1 MTQSRAT
8 SSQKDIQGQN
18 HFKTG
23 KSVQIWATNPANYS
37 SVGLCHH
44 NCLFRRYARMIS
56 KYQSLYSQDYE
67 EEEGGLLRLELLETD
82 KRNLGS
88 VSRHWRRSQVSCGW
102 WRRGHVT
109 RCSPLIGPQHHRRPD
124 LRDLRRRPRTR
135 RLRSSSSSSTSSSS
149 QPPPGDVVFLRSYR
163 DGPVDLR
170 TEALMRGMG

>member
-1 MTQSRAT
+1 MAPSIASFADMQ
-8 SSQKDIQGQN
+8 
-18 HFKTG
+18 
-23 KSVQIWATNPANYS
+23 
-37 SVGLCHH
+37 
-44 NCLFRRYARMIS
+44 
-56 KYQSLYSQDYE
+56 KYQSMYCQDYE

-135 RLRSSSSSSTSSSS
+135 RLRSSSSSSSSSSS